1 MIHYI
6 IDGNN
11 LIGKIPSLKKQHSLD
26 NQASRSGLVSILNSY
41 FAGKKGSISLHF
53 DGFKNLPLNFSKG
66 KIIYSEKQTSD
77 AKIREE
83 IERSKNP
90 KLITLISSDR
100 SLVQY
105 ARLNS
110 CSNILS
116 EDFWKMIISSNER
129 NEEKKII
136 KSLEAE
142 KDYFKELFDKK
153 NFPE

>member
-11 LIGKIPSLKKQHSLD
+11 LIGKIPRLKELHLKDKQL
-26 NQASRSGLVSILNSY
+26 SRSELVTILNSY
-41 FAGKKGSISLHF
+41 FAGKKINLTLHLDGYKNIPLSL
-53 DGFKNLPLNFSKG
+53 SKG
-66 KIIYSEKQTSD
+66 KIVYSDNQTSD

-90 KLITLISSDR
+90 KLITLISSDH

-105 ARLNS
+105 ACLNS
-110 CSNILS
+110 CSIIFS
-116 EDFWKMIISSNER
+116 EEFWKMVSRANEK
-129 NEEKKII
+129 NEEKNII

-142 KDYFKELFDKK
+142 KNYFKELFDKK
-153 NFPE
+153 NYSE